1 MTTQKP
7 LSRLLAAFVF
17 LSCAALAQDQEGTIN
32 PAPPKG
38 VTVDQVIQKFAEKEK
53 VFKKERE
60 NYVYTQTVK
69 VQTLDGDTVDGEY
82 QQTVEVTFDDKGRRV
97 ENVTFAPQNTLQ
109 RVGMTREDFQDIES
123 LMPFV
128 LTSDEI
134 NEYNIKYVGQQQV
147 DELGTYVFDISPKEK
162 EMKKDKRYFDGRIW
176 VDDRDFQIVKTHGK
190 PVPETRKSNG
200 ENLFPRFTTYREQI
214 DGKYWFPTYTR
225 ADDTLHFKAGD
236 VHIREIIKYTNYQR
250 FNTSI
255 GKITV
260 NYGGNKVEELGA
272 DPLTKN
278 DIIET
283 LKGGTPAKT
292 MTDMVKKR
300 GVNFDVNADVEQE
313 IRKAGGDTDLIQAI
327 ENNKKIS

>member
-1 MTTQKP
+1 M
-7 LSRLLAAFVF
+7 
-17 LSCAALAQDQEGTIN
+17 
-32 PAPPKG
+32 
-38 VTVDQVIQKFAEKEK
+38 
-53 VFKKERE
+53 
-60 NYVYTQTVK
+60 
-69 VQTLDGDTVDGEY
+69 
-82 QQTVEVTFDDKGRRV
+82 
-97 ENVTFAPQNTLQ
+97 
-109 RVGMTREDFQDIES
+109 
-123 LMPFV
+123 
-128 LTSDEI
+128 
-134 NEYNIKYVGQQQV
+134 
-147 DELGTYVFDISPKEK
+147 
-162 EMKKDKRYFDGRIW
+162 
-176 VDDRDFQIVKTHGK
+176 
-190 PVPETRKSNG
+190 
-200 ENLFPRFTTYREQI
+200 
-214 DGKYWFPTYTR
+214 
-225 ADDTLHFKAGD
+225 HFKNGD

-292 MTDMVKKR
+292 MTEMVKKR

>member
-1 MTTQKP
+1 MTMKKALP
-7 LSRLLAAFVF
+7 RLLAISVLLA
-17 LSCAALAQDQEGTIN
+17 CAAFAQDQEGTIN
-32 PAPPKG
+32 SAPPKG
-38 VTVDQVIQKFAEKEK
+38 VTIDQVIQKFAEKEK
-53 VFKKERE
+53 IFKKERE

-82 QQTVEVTFDDKGRRV
+82 QQTVDVTFDDKGKRV

-134 NEYNIKYVGQQQV
+134 NDYNIKYVGSQQV

-162 EMKKDKRYFDGRIW
+162 QMKSGQRYFDGRIW

-190 PVPETRKSNG
+190 PVPEKRSKNG

-225 ADDTLHFKAGD
+225 ADDTLHFKNGD

-260 NYGGNKVEELGA
+260 NYGGQKVEDIKA
-272 DPLTKN
+272 DPLTKD
-278 DIIET
+278 DIVET
-283 LKGGTPAKT
+283 LKGGTPAKA

>member
-1 MTTQKP
+1 MNLQKALP
-7 LSRLLAAFVF
+7 RLLVF
-17 LSCAALAQDQEGTIN
+17 SVFFASAALAQDQEGTIN
-32 PAPPKG
+32 PAPPRG

-97 ENVTFAPQNTLQ
+97 ENVTYAPQNTLQ
-109 RVGMTREDFQDIES
+109 RVSMSREDFQDIES

-134 NEYNIKYVGQQQV
+134 NDYNIKYVGQQQV

-162 EMKKDKRYFDGRIW
+162 EMKSGHRYFDGRIW

-190 PVPETRKSNG
+190 PVPETHKGN

-260 NYGGNKVEELGA
+260 NYGGEKVEELKA
-272 DPLTKN
+272 DPLTKD

-283 LKGGTPAKT
+283 LKGGTPATT
-292 MTDMVKKR
+292 MTEIVKKR
-300 GVNFDVNADVEQE
+300 GVNFDVNADIEQE
-313 IRKAGGDTDLIQAI
+313 IRKAGGDTVLIQAI
-327 ENNKKIS
+327 ENNKKLS

>member
-1 MTTQKP
+1 MNLKKVLP
-7 LSRLLAAFVF
+7 RLLAFSFVF
-17 LSCAALAQDQEGTIN
+17 ACAALAQDQEGTIN

-38 VTVDQVIQKFAEKEK
+38 VTVDQVVQKFAEKEK

-97 ENVTFAPQNTLQ
+97 ENVTYAPQNTLQ
-109 RVGMTREDFQDIES
+109 RVTMSREDFQDIES

-134 NEYNIKYVGQQQV
+134 NDYNIKYIGQQQV
-147 DELGTYVFDISPKEK
+147 DELGTYVFDINPKEK
-162 EMKKDKRYFDGRIW
+162 EMKSGRRYFDGRIW

-190 PVPETRKSNG
+190 PVPETHKGN

-260 NYGGNKVEELGA
+260 NYGGNKVEDLNTAE
-272 DPLTKN
+272 PLTKD

-292 MTDMVKKR
+292 MTEIVKKR
-300 GVNFDVNADVEQE
+300 GVNFDVNADTEQE
-313 IRKAGGDTDLIQAI
+313 IRKAGGDNDLIQAI
-327 ENNKKIS
+327 ENNKKLS

>member
-1 MTTQKP
+1 MTIKKALP
-7 LSRLLAAFVF
+7 RLLAFSV
-17 LSCAALAQDQEGTIN
+17 LLTCAAFAQDQEGTIN

-82 QQTVEVTFDDKGRRV
+82 QQTVEVTFDDKGKRV
-97 ENVTFAPQNTLQ
+97 ENVTFAPQDTLQ
-109 RVGMTREDFQDIES
+109 RVSMSREDFQDIES

-134 NEYNIKYVGQQQV
+134 NDYNIKYVGQQQV
-147 DELGTYVFDISPKEK
+147 DELGTYVFDISPKE
-162 EMKKDKRYFDGRIW
+162 MKKGNRYFEGRIW

-190 PVPETRKSNG
+190 PVPETHKGN
-200 ENLFPRFTTYREQI
+200 ENLFPKFTTYREQI

-225 ADDTLHFKAGD
+225 ADDTLHFKNAD

-260 NYGGNKVEELGA
+260 NYGGNKVEELNG
-272 DPLTKN
+272 DPLTKD
-278 DIIET
+278 DILET
-283 LKGGTPAKT
+283 LKGGTPAKS

-300 GVNFDVNADVEQE
+300 GVNFAVDADTEQE
-313 IRKAGGDTDLIQAI
+313 IRKAGGDADLIQAI
-327 ENNKKIS
+327 KSNKKSS

>member
-1 MTTQKP
+1 MMSLNKALP
-7 LSRLLAAFVF
+7 RLLAF
-17 LSCAALAQDQEGTIN
+17 LILSTCIAVAQDKEGSID

-38 VTVDQVIQKFAEKEK
+38 ITVDQAVQKFAEKEK
-53 VFKKERE
+53 VFKRERE

-97 ENVTFAPQNTLQ
+97 ENVTFAPQSTLQ

-134 NEYNIKYVGQQQV
+134 NDYNIKYVGQQQV
-147 DELGTYVFDISPKEK
+147 DELGTYVFDVSPKEIK
-162 EMKKDKRYFDGRIW
+162 SGRRYFNGRIW
-176 VDDRDFQIVKTHGK
+176 VDNRDFQIVKTHGK
-190 PVPETRKSNG
+190 SVPEKHDKNG
-200 ENLFPRFTTYREQI
+200 ENLFPAFTTYREQI

-225 ADDTLHFKAGD
+225 ADDVLHFKQND
-236 VHIREIIKYTNYQR
+236 VHIREIVKYTNYQR

-260 NYGGNKVEELGA
+260 NYGGNKVEDLNNA
-272 DPLTKN
+272 DPLTKD
-278 DIIET
+278 DILET

-292 MTDMVKKR
+292 MTEMVKKR
-300 GVNFDVNADVEQE
+300 GVNFAVDAATEQE
-313 IRKAGGDTDLIQAI
+313 IRKAGGDSDLIQAI
-327 ENNKKIS
+327 ENSKKS

>member
-1 MTTQKP
+1 MHQVE
-7 LSRLLAAFVF
+7 AF
-17 LSCAALAQDQEGTIN
+17 LGDECQL
-32 PAPPKG
+32 G
-38 VTVDQVIQKFAEKEK
+38 VQAE
-53 VFKKERE
+53 VP
-60 NYVYTQTVK
+60 
-69 VQTLDGDTVDGEY
+69 
-82 QQTVEVTFDDKGRRV
+82 VTYNDKGERI

-109 RVGMTREDFQDIES
+109 RVSMSREDFQDIES

-134 NEYNIKYVGQQQV
+134 NDYNIKYVGQQQV

-162 EMKKDKRYFDGRIW
+162 QMKSGHRYFDGRIW

-190 PVPETRKSNG
+190 PVPETHKGN

-225 ADDTLHFKAGD
+225 ADDTLHFKTGD

-260 NYGGNKVEELGA
+260 NYGGSKVEELNP
-272 DPLTKN
+272 DPLTKE
-278 DIIET
+278 DIVDT

-292 MTDMVKKR
+292 MTEIVKKR
-300 GVNFDVNADVEQE
+300 GVNFDVNADTEQE

-327 ENNKKIS
+327 ENNKKS

>member
-1 MTTQKP
+1 MIMKKAFA
-7 LSRLLAAFVF
+7 RLLA
-17 LSCAALAQDQEGTIN
+17 LSIVLACALFAQDQEGTIN

-38 VTVDQVIQKFAEKEK
+38 VTVEQVIQKFAEKEK

-69 VQTLDGDTVDGEY
+69 VQTLDGDTADGEY

-97 ENVTFAPQNTLQ
+97 ENVTFAPQSTLQ
-109 RVGMTREDFQDIES
+109 RVSMSREDFQDIES

-134 NEYNIKYVGQQQV
+134 NDYNIKYVGQQQV
-147 DELGTYVFDISPKEK
+147 DELGTYVFDINPKETK
-162 EMKKDKRYFDGRIW
+162 AGRRYFDGRIW

-190 PVPETRKSNG
+190 PVPETHKGN

-225 ADDTLHFKAGD
+225 ADDVLHFKNND

-260 NYGGNKVEELGA
+260 NYGGNKVQELNNA
-272 DPLTKN
+272 DPLTKD
-278 DIIET
+278 DIVET

-292 MTDMVKKR
+292 LTDIVKKR
-300 GVNFDVNADVEQE
+300 GVNFDVDAGTEQE

-327 ENNKKIS
+327 ANNKKIS

>member
-1 MTTQKP
+1 MNLQKALP
-7 LSRLLAAFVF
+7 RLLVF
-17 LSCAALAQDQEGTIN
+17 SVFFASAALAQDQEGTIN
-32 PAPPKG
+32 PAPPKS
-38 VTVDQVIQKFAEKEK
+38 VTVDQVVQKFAEKEK

-109 RVGMTREDFQDIES
+109 RVSMSREDFQDIES

-134 NEYNIKYVGQQQV
+134 NDYNIKYVGQQQV
-147 DELGTYVFDISPKEK
+147 DELGTYVFDINPK
-162 EMKKDKRYFDGRIW
+162 EMKSGRRYFDGRIW

-190 PVPETRKSNG
+190 PVPETHKGN
-200 ENLFPRFTTYREQI
+200 ENLFPRFTTYREQV

-225 ADDTLHFKAGD
+225 ADDTLHFKTND

-260 NYGGNKVEELGA
+260 NYGGEKVEELKA
-272 DPLTKN
+272 DPLTKD

-292 MTDMVKKR
+292 MTEMVKKR

-327 ENNKKIS
+327 ENNKKLS

>member
-1 MTTQKP
+1 MTHKNVV
-7 LSRLLAAFVF
+7 LRLVASF
-17 LSCAALAQDQEGTIN
+17 LIVAGVGIAQDQEGNIDPT
-32 PAPPKG
+32 PPKG

-82 QQTVEVTFDDKGRRV
+82 QQTVEITFDDKGRRV
-97 ENVTFAPQNTLQ
+97 ENVTYAPQNTLQ
-109 RVGMTREDFQDIES
+109 RVSMSPEDYQDIQG
-123 LMPFV
+123 LLPFV

-134 NEYNIKYVGQQQV
+134 NDYNIKYVGKQQV
-147 DELGTYVFDISPKEK
+147 DELGTYVFDISPKEIK
-162 EMKKDKRYFDGRIW
+162 SGRRYFDGRIW

-190 PVPETRKSNG
+190 PVPEKRGKNN

-225 ADDTLHFKAGD
+225 ADDTLHFKGGND
-236 VHIREIIKYTNYQR
+236 VHIREIVKYTNYQR

-260 NYGGNKVEELGA
+260 NYGGNKVEELNNA
-272 DPLTKN
+272 DPLTKD
-278 DIIET
+278 DILET

-292 MTDMVKKR
+292 MTEIVKKR
-300 GVNFDVNADVEQE
+300 GVNFTVNADVEQE
-313 IRKAGGDTDLIQAI
+313 IRKAGGDSDLIHAI
-327 ENNKKIS
+327 ENNKKS

>member
-1 MTTQKP
+1 V
-7 LSRLLAAFVF
+7 LLA
-17 LSCAALAQDQEGTIN
+17 CAAVAQDQEGTIN

-38 VTVDQVIQKFAEKEK
+38 VTVDQVVQKFAEKEK
-53 VFKKERE
+53 IFKKERE

-82 QQTVEVTFDDKGRRV
+82 QQTVEVTFDDKGKRV
-97 ENVTFAPQNTLQ
+97 ENVTFAPQDTLQ
-109 RVGMTREDFQDIES
+109 RVSMSREDFQDIES

-147 DELGTYVFDISPKEK
+147 DELGTYVFDISPKE
-162 EMKKDKRYFDGRIW
+162 MKKDHRYFDGRIW

-190 PVPETRKSNG
+190 PVPETHKGN

-225 ADDTLHFKAGD
+225 ADDTLHFKTND

-260 NYGGNKVEELGA
+260 SYGGQKVEELKA
-272 DPLTKN
+272 DPLTKD
-278 DIIET
+278 DIVET

-300 GVNFDVNADVEQE
+300 GVSFTVDADTEKE

-327 ENNKKIS
+327 ENNKKSS

>member
-1 MTTQKP
+1 MTTQKALP
-7 LSRLLAAFVF
+7 RLLAFCIL
-17 LSCAALAQDQEGTIN
+17 LSSAALAQDQEGTIN

-97 ENVTFAPQNTLQ
+97 ENVTYAPQNTLQ
-109 RVGMTREDFQDIES
+109 RVSMSREDFQDIES

-134 NEYNIKYVGQQQV
+134 NDYNIKYVGQQQV
-147 DELGTYVFDISPKEK
+147 DELGTYVFDIAPK
-162 EMKKDKRYFDGRIW
+162 EMKSGRRYFDGRIW

-190 PVPETRKSNG
+190 PVPEKRDKNN

-225 ADDTLHFKAGD
+225 ADDTLHFKTND

-260 NYGGNKVEELGA
+260 NYGGNKVEDLNTA
-272 DPLTKN
+272 DPLTKD

-292 MTDMVKKR
+292 MTEMVKKR
-300 GVNFDVNADVEQE
+300 GVSFSVDADTERE
-313 IRKAGGDTDLIQAI
+313 IRQAGGDSDLIQAI
-327 ENNKKIS
+327 ENNRKSS

>member
-1 MTTQKP
+1 MTIKKALP
-7 LSRLLAAFVF
+7 RLLAAFVF

-53 VFKKERE
+53 IFKKERE

-69 VQTLDGDTVDGEY
+69 VQTLDGDTADGEY
-82 QQTVEVTFDDKGRRV
+82 QQTVEVTFDDKGKRV
-97 ENVTFAPQNTLQ
+97 ENVTFAPQDTLK
-109 RVGMTREDFQDIES
+109 RVTMSREDFQDIDS

-134 NEYNIKYVGQQQV
+134 NDYNIKYVGQQQV
-147 DELGTYVFDISPKEK
+147 DELGTYVFDISPKETK
-162 EMKKDKRYFDGRIW
+162 GGRRYFDGRIW

-190 PVPETRKSNG
+190 PVPDSHKG
-200 ENLFPRFTTYREQI
+200 DENLFPRFTTYREQI

-225 ADDTLHFKAGD
+225 ADDTLHFKNAD

-260 NYGGNKVEELGA
+260 SYGGEKVEELKA
-272 DPLTKN
+272 DPLTKD
-278 DIIET
+278 DILET

-300 GVNFDVNADVEQE
+300 GVSFTVDADTEQE
-313 IRKAGGDTDLIQAI
+313 IRKAGGDADLIQAI
-327 ENNKKIS
+327 KSNKKSS

>member
-1 MTTQKP
+1 MTIKKALP
-7 LSRLLAAFVF
+7 RLLAFSV
-17 LSCAALAQDQEGTIN
+17 LLTCAAFAQDQEGTIN

-82 QQTVEVTFDDKGRRV
+82 QQTVEVTFDDKGKRV
-97 ENVTFAPQNTLQ
+97 ENVTFAPQDTLQ
-109 RVGMTREDFQDIES
+109 RVSMSPQDYQDIES

-134 NEYNIKYVGQQQV
+134 NEYNIKYVGQQRV
-147 DELGTYVFDISPKEK
+147 DELGTYVFDISPKEIK
-162 EMKKDKRYFDGRIW
+162 SGKRYFDGRIW

-190 PVPETRKSNG
+190 PVPDSHKG
-200 ENLFPRFTTYREQI
+200 DENLFPRFTTYREQI

-225 ADDTLHFKAGD
+225 ADDTLHFKTND
-236 VHIREIIKYTNYQR
+236 VHIREIIKYSNYQR

-260 NYGGNKVEELGA
+260 NYGGNKGEELGA
-272 DPLTKN
+272 EQLTKN
-278 DIIET
+278 HIIET
-283 LKGGTPAKT
+283 LKGVTPTKAMPEMEKNG
-292 MTDMVKKR
+292 
-300 GVNFDVNADVEQE
+300 GVNFEVKAGVEQE
-313 IRKAGGDTDLIQAI
+313 I
-327 ENNKKIS
+327 

>member
-1 MTTQKP
+1 
-7 LSRLLAAFVF
+7 
-17 LSCAALAQDQEGTIN
+17 
-32 PAPPKG
+32 
-38 VTVDQVIQKFAEKEK
+38 
-53 VFKKERE
+53 
-60 NYVYTQTVK
+60 

-97 ENVTFAPQNTLQ
+97 ENVTFAPQSTLQ
-109 RVGMTREDFQDIES
+109 RVGMSREDFQDIES

-134 NEYNIKYVGQQQV
+134 NDYNIKYIGQQQV
-147 DELGTYVFDISPKEK
+147 DELGTYVFDINPKETK
-162 EMKKDKRYFDGRIW
+162 AGRRYFDGRIW

-190 PVPETRKSNG
+190 PVPETHKGN

-225 ADDTLHFKAGD
+225 ADDTLHFKNGD
-236 VHIREIIKYTNYQR
+236 VHIREVIKYTNYQR

-260 NYGGNKVEELGA
+260 NYGGNKVDELSTA
-272 DPLTKN
+272 DPLTKA
-278 DIIET
+278 DIVDT

-292 MTDMVKKR
+292 MTEIVKKR
-300 GVNFDVNADVEQE
+300 GVNFTVDAATEQE
-313 IRKAGGDTDLIQAI
+313 IRKAGGDSDLIQAI
-327 ENNKKIS
+327 ENNKKSS

>member
-1 MTTQKP
+1 MNMKKAV
-7 LSRLLAAFVF
+7 SRLLASFI
-17 LSCAALAQDQEGTIN
+17 LLTGLALAQDQEGTIN

-82 QQTVEVTFDDKGRRV
+82 QQTVEVTFDDKGKRV
-97 ENVTFAPQNTLQ
+97 ENVTYAPANTLQ
-109 RVGMTREDFQDIES
+109 RVTMSREDFQDIES

-134 NEYNIKYVGQQQV
+134 NDYNIKYVGQQQV
-147 DELGTYVFDISPKEK
+147 DELGTYVFDINPK
-162 EMKKDKRYFDGRIW
+162 EMKKDRRYFDGRIW

-190 PVPETRKSNG
+190 PVPETHKGN

-225 ADDTLHFKAGD
+225 ADDTLHFKNGD

-260 NYGGNKVEELGA
+260 SYGGNKVDELKP
-272 DPLTKN
+272 DPLTKE
-278 DIIET
+278 DIVDT
-283 LKGGTPAKT
+283 LKGGTPSKT
-292 MTDMVKKR
+292 MTEIVKKR
-300 GVNFDVNADVEQE
+300 GVNFDVNADTEQE

-327 ENNKKIS
+327 ANNKKIS